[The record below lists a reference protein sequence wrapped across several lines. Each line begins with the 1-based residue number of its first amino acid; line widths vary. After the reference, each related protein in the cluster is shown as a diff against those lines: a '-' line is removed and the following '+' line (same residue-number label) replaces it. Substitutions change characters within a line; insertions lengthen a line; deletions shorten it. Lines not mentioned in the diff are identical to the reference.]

1 MNHRKINRK
10 SDKLK
15 FEYYLQ
21 IITNL
26 SQIILVALAIFGY
39 FYTVLPIYQ
48 NQLLVEENAQ
58 LIVEKNEILESLK
71 EKEVYYT
78 SEIERKTRELKEINR
93 ELEKKAD
100 DIQIEN
106 AKLVKIQKEN
116 EKSIK
121 EAEKILA
128 RINSQMFLTIFRNEL
143 FKNTSSRSSK
153 LFKLAFSDDSLSTQ
167 FEDLNLEGIDI
178 LINEIFKQ
186 PTEIASDGLNR
197 IIYLYTGKTDHI
209 SLEYIDM
216 SKKMLEVLALI
227 KDKYIIKESS
237 LLPIKIYLRDY
248 IEKRDIL
255 TKQIEACKDISEK
268 LELSHKSIEM
278 RFQAT
283 KDFEEY
289 SKNYIDVIDVYDAI
303 LLEINKTSID

>member
-1 MNHRKINRK
+1 MTHRKANKK
-10 SDKLK
+10 SDKTK
-15 FEYYLQ
+15 FDYYLQ
-21 IITNL
+21 IVTNL

-39 FYTVLPIYQ
+39 FYTVLPFYQ

-71 EKEVYYT
+71 EREEYYNR
-78 SEIERKTRELKEINR
+78 EIEIKTRELKEINK

-100 DIQIEN
+100 YVQIEN

-116 EKSIK
+116 EKNNK

-128 RINSQMFLTIFRNEL
+128 QINSRIFITIFRNEL
-143 FKNTSSRSSK
+143 FKNTFSRSNK

-167 FEDLNLEGIDI
+167 FEGLNVEGIDT
-178 LINEIFKQ
+178 LLNEIFIQ
-186 PTEIASDGLNR
+186 PTEIASDGLNK
-197 IIYLYTGKTDHI
+197 IINLYTGKPDQI

-216 SKKMLEVLALI
+216 SKKMLDVLALI
-227 KDKYIIKESS
+227 RDKYIIKESS

-248 IEKRDIL
+248 IEKRDLLI
-255 TKQIEACKDISEK
+255 KQIEVCKEISEK
-268 LELSHKSIEM
+268 YELSHKSIEI

-283 KDFEEY
+283 RDFEEY

-303 LLEINKTSID
+303 LIEMNNTNIE